1 MTVNKVKETMG
12 KIVSKKEFHIIR
24 EALKKENKKIV
35 LCHGVFDLLHVGH
48 IHHFEEA
55 KAYGDILVVSVTS
68 SNWVRKGPDRPYFDD
83 EQRTYFLSS
92 INTIDYVILSTEYTV
107 EDIVEV
113 VKPDI
118 YVKGEEYQNA
128 QNDVT
133 GKIDEE
139 KKLVEKYG
147 GKICF
152 TSGETFSSTQL
163 INRTMPVFSDE
174 MKCYLHDFCGRH
186 TKDEVLGYVECMRDK
201 KILVLGD
208 VIIDDYIFCKIQG
221 IMSKNMGYSARFIK
235 EEKYLGGSIAI
246 ARHIAEFCDH
256 VGLLSVMG
264 DEKPISD
271 LIDQTCTF
279 DNKIIKTSD
288 FDTIIKKR
296 YVEPDDKRKN
306 LDKIF
311 VINNLSDSMAIS
323 QEAGNRLKKKLK
335 EIISEYDAV
344 FLCDFGHGLID
355 DEVKEIVEK
364 MANKII
370 LNCQTNSSNFGLNLI
385 TKYNRA
391 DYFTLDEK
399 ELRLAYSDYSNN
411 NEKLLMDLTSKLNG
425 KGCLTT
431 GSKGCVFCEDEELKK
446 CPAFVLDVSDTIG
459 AGDAFYSMFGLM
471 AIADAPLELCA
482 FMGNLVGALATNI
495 IGNKEPVKR
504 ADILKYMCTLLN
516 I

>member
-1 MTVNKVKETMG
+1 MG
-12 KIVSKKEFHIIR
+12 KLVSKKEFFTIR
-24 EALKKENKKIV
+24 ESLKKEHKSIV

-55 KAYGDILVVSVTS
+55 KKYGDVLVVSVTAS
-68 SNWVRKGPDRPYFDD
+68 DWVRKGPDRPYFDD

-92 INTIDYVILSTEYTV
+92 INTIDYVMLSEGYTV
-107 EDIVEV
+107 EDIVDV
-113 VKPDI
+113 VRPDI
-118 YVKGEEYQNA
+118 YVKGEEYQDA

-139 KKLVEKYG
+139 RKLVERYG
-147 GKICF
+147 GKLCF
-152 TSGETFSSTQL
+152 TGGETFSSTQL
-163 INRTMPVFSDE
+163 INKTMPVFSDE
-174 MKCYLHDFCGRH
+174 MRNYLHDFCSRH
-186 TKDEVLGYVECMRDK
+186 TKEDILGYVERMRDK

-208 VIIDDYIFCKIQG
+208 VIIDDYVFCKIQG
-221 IMSKNMGYSARFIK
+221 IMSKNMGYSARFLN

-256 VGLLSVMG
+256 VGLLSVIG
-264 DEKPISD
+264 NEKEISEQ
-271 LIDQTCTF
+271 IDRTCAF
-279 DNKIIKTSD
+279 DNKVIKTDD
-288 FDTIIKKR
+288 FHTIVKKR

-311 VINNLSDSMAIS
+311 VINNLSDNMAIPIDA
-323 QEAGNRLKKKLK
+323 EKKLEKELK
-335 EIISEYDAV
+335 EIITDYDAV
-344 FLCDFGHGLID
+344 FLCDFGHGLIS
-355 DEVKEIVEK
+355 DEIKEIVEK
-364 MANKII
+364 MANKIV

-385 TKYNRA
+385 TKYKRA

-399 ELRLAYSDYSNN
+399 ELRLAYSDYSHN
-411 NEKLLMDLTSKLNG
+411 NERLLVNLTDKLGG
-425 KGCLTT
+425 KGCLTR
-431 GSKGCVFCEDEELKK
+431 GSNGCVFCENGDLKK
-446 CPAFVLDVSDTIG
+446 CPAFMLDVSDTIG
-459 AGDAFYSMFGLM
+459 AGDALYSMFGLM
-471 AIADAPLELCA
+471 AIVDAPLEQCA